1 MSEAECLLH
10 LSDIEKS
17 YEGNRVLKGVTL
29 SLQCGKIYG
38 LIGPNGAG
46 KTTLMRIIVGL
57 IFPDSGSIQ
66 LYGKH
71 EKNGFVRKHVGC
83 LIESPALYANLTVL
97 ENLNIVRKLKHIELT
112 ESIKDILDMLEMDD
126 ISKKVKNCSMGM
138 KQKVGIA
145 LALMGEPRLLVLD
158 EPLNGL
164 DPIMVMRLRKYLQ
177 KIVKER
183 NITVL
188 ISSHILSEIDKIA
201 SDYILMDSGKIKK
214 IITKKD
220 IEIDSKDKSIE
231 EIYQGWLE
239 RGGDNEMLN
248 LH

>member
-1 MSEAECLLH
+1 
-10 LSDIEKS
+10 
-17 YEGNRVLKGVTL
+17 
-29 SLQCGKIYG
+29 
-38 LIGPNGAG
+38 
-46 KTTLMRIIVGL
+46 
-57 IFPDSGSIQ
+57 
-66 LYGKH
+66 
-71 EKNGFVRKHVGC
+71 
-83 LIESPALYANLTVL
+83 
-97 ENLNIVRKLKHIELT
+97 
-112 ESIKDILDMLEMDD
+112 
-126 ISKKVKNCSMGM
+126 
-138 KQKVGIA
+138 
-145 LALMGEPRLLVLD
+145 MGEPRLLVLD

-231 EIYQGWLE
+231 EIYQVWLE
-239 RGGDNEMLN
+239 RGGDNEMLI